1 MSGFVLFLAGI
12 PGKPNKFIKKVV
24 IDEEEVKI
32 IRLVFDYYKNGY
44 TKKEIAQMLNEQGY
58 RVRGKKMIGKTFD
71 KYIVNPKYTG
81 EFTFGGR
88 VCNNNRFQLLRYTA
102 KSCLL

>member
-24 IDEEEVKI
+24 IDKEEAKI

-44 TKKEIAQMLNEQGY
+44 TKK
-58 RVRGKKMIGKTFD
+58 K
-71 KYIVNPKYTG
+71 
-81 EFTFGGR
+81 
-88 VCNNNRFQLLRYTA
+88 
-102 KSCLL
+102 